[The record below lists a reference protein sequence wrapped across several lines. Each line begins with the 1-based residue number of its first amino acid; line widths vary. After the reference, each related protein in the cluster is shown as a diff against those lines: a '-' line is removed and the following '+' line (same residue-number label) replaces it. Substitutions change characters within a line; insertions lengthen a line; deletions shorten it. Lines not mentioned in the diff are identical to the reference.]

1 MVNAIGCLITITPG
15 NGKIT
20 FGQITCGSNLVDTT
34 AILLLSRKY
43 IVCSLEV
50 GNHLLPQ
57 FLVSKLSV

>member
-1 MVNAIGCLITITPG
+1 MVNTIGCLIAITPG

-20 FGQITCGSNLVDTT
+20 LSQITCGSNLVDTT

-43 IVCSLEV
+43 IVCCLEV
-50 GNHLLPQ
+50 GYHLLPQ